1 VIDRGKEKT
10 PAGKGTRRLL
20 PGLAV
25 KDGYTL
31 HPFDV
36 QFGVKTSGLVPGRH
50 LKSGHPHDRHATAYY
65 GVAPSVFHA
74 LLKRWQKTRP
84 AAPLSET
91 TFVDLG
97 AGMGRALLLASTLDF
112 KAAVG
117 VELHPRLVS
126 IARRNARLWRQAGLA
141 RSPLRIAEADA
152 VEFPL
157 PRGPVVA
164 FLFNPFGAP
173 VLRRLLRS
181 WKSTARQGPGE
192 IDLLYVNYEQEAVLQ
207 ADPDWRRLYAGKVR
221 RSVADAIADHKIM
234 ANQPEGEYASSNW
247 EDCSIWRFTGR

>member
-1 VIDRGKEKT
+1 
-10 PAGKGTRRLL
+10 
-20 PGLAV
+20 
-25 KDGYTL
+25 
-31 HPFDV
+31 
-36 QFGVKTSGLVPGRH
+36 
-50 LKSGHPHDRHATAYY
+50 
-65 GVAPSVFHA
+65 
-74 LLKRWQKTRP
+74 
-84 AAPLSET
+84 
-91 TFVDLG
+91 
-97 AGMGRALLLASTLDF
+97 MGRALLLASTLDF